1 MAPVA
6 FSIFANAPTVSD
18 ISNSPVILGP
28 NITGTFAELYG
39 LGSAISTGALS
50 GAFAKG
56 SITTWL
62 NSGLENNNKAIDF
75 MANLSDSTFGASET
89 IQPQSGY
96 SLIII
101 KE

>member
-1 MAPVA
+1 MRKCSR
-6 FSIFANAPTVSD
+6 SISVNCIKCSRD
-18 ISNSPVILGP
+18 IRP